1 MRCSTAKVDFS
12 EFDWSQF
19 AVFRGAEGEGDDSG
33 TNDPPADPP
42 NDEGDEGDDGGDPPE
57 DKEDTSGLKSAL
69 QKERADRRKL
79 EKDLKALQRAQKAQE
94 DAEKSDLD
102 KASEALKL
110 RETQVTALAST
121 LRESSLEAALSRAA
135 VGLKFRDT
143 DDVIRLVDRS
153 AIDIDQDED
162 NPADITIDEKSVQIA
177 VQALAKKK
185 PHLLIADGQQDPS
198 GSPRGGSK
206 KTSAELTEEDLKK
219 KYPAL

>member
-19 AVFRGAEGEGDDSG
+19 AVFRGSEENDDSG

-42 NDEGDEGDDGGDPPE
+42 NDEGDEGDEGGDPPE

-79 EKDLKALQRAQKAQE
+79 EKDLKALQKAQKAQE

-110 RETQVTALAST
+110 RETQVAALAKT
-121 LRESSLEAALSRAA
+121 LRESSLESALSRAA

-153 AIDIDQDED
+153 AIEIDQDED

-198 GSPRGGSK
+198 GSPRGGGK